1 MPIISGMSKSA
12 ASTDKPL
19 VGIIMGSKSDWEVMK
34 KASDVLMEFGIA
46 HESRAISAH
55 RSPDLVADY
64 AKSAEERGLE
74 VIIAAAGMAAALP
87 GVAAA
92 MTLLPVLGVPMEG
105 KLMGGLDALLVD
117 GPNAGRRPGRHAGRR
132 FGRGQKR
139 RPAGRANPGQFPPG
153 VARKAPPVLLAAGR
167 TDRAGLRAEV
177 AAICDSS
184 PACRRRRGPLYWR
197 VFANLAHGSLGLGR
211 PFVGATA

>member
-1 MPIISGMSKSA
+1 MSKA
-12 ASTDKPL
+12 TDKPL

-34 KASDVLMEFGIA
+34 NASAVLTEFGVA

-64 AKSAEERGLE
+64 AKGAEERGLE

-105 KLMGGLDALLVD
+105 KLMGGLDALLSMSQMPGGVPV
-117 GPNAGRRPGRHAGRR
+117 GTVAVGSAGAKNAA
-132 FGRGQKR
+132 
-139 RPAGRANPGQFPPG
+139 
-153 VARKAPPVLLAAGR
+153 LLAVRILANSRPEPREKLPRYYSQMAGQ
-167 TDRAGLRAEV
+167 DA
-177 AAICDSS
+177 
-184 PACRRRRGPLYWR
+184 
-197 VFANLAHGSLGLGR
+197 
-211 PFVGATA
+211 